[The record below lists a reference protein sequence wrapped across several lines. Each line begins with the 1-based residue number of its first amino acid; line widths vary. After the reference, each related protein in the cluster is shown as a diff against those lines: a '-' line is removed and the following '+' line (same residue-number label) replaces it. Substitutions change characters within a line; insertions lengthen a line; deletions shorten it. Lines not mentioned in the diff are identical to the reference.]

1 MQLTISGRPIEA
13 RQGES
18 LLTLVRRLGMD
29 DPHLSRRPLAAD
41 LAGEIFTLNYV
52 PVRDAEMAATNDRM
66 RKAVKKSGG
75 TVDLIYYDEDRGKR
89 VYERTLLF
97 VFFLAVRR
105 LFPGARVKVQY
116 AIGAGLYLS
125 IDKDTPCT
133 AADAARLRDACRDI
147 VREDVVLD
155 RRRLPIGEAIDFF
168 SYDGQPDKV
177 RLLKWRRFTYFD
189 VYRYGDYMDYF
200 YGEMMPSTGYVDV
213 FDVTAYEG
221 GVFLLRPDSADCD
234 RVATWTEQKNL
245 SSVFHESERW
255 GKLMHCT
262 TIADL
267 NDLVHTG
274 GIRELIRVNEALHER
289 RFADIA
295 SDIADRGARAVLIAG
310 PSSSGKTTSA
320 NRLSTQLRVLGKT
333 PILLSLDDY
342 YIDRDKIL
350 PGPDGTVDL
359 EHINTIDTA
368 QFNLNLEALLA
379 GERVQ
384 IPVFNFKTGRR
395 EWTER
400 YVTMTPDT
408 VLVIEGLHGLN
419 PALLTPAVDHRM
431 IYRLYV
437 SALTTLNVD
446 NHNRIPT
453 TDVRLLR
460 RLVRDYETRGATME
474 RTLSMWDSVRAGE
487 ERWIFPY
494 QEGADAIFN
503 SALVYELAV
512 LKKHV
517 YPLLREVDPSS
528 ACYDEVLNII
538 KFLNYIQDSDAE
550 DEIPPTSVL
559 REFIGGNSFYR

>member
-289 RFADIA
+289 RFAAIA